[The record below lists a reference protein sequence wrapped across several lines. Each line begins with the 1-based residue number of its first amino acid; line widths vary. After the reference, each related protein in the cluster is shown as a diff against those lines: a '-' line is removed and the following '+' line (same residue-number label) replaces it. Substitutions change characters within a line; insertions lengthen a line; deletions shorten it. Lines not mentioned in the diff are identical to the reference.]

1 MMRLIQGMATSLFAG
16 AVCFGLMVPASA
28 QDLGGIKGTF
38 ILKGDIPELPPLVK
52 KGENVKDSGIC
63 AVADVPDQS
72 VVVDKDTKGLANV
85 FIWIGRFRERDI
97 PDKLKT
103 PAESEIVAD
112 QKGCVFIPH
121 AMVARTGQ
129 TLKMIN
135 SDPVAHNFHVNAIR
149 GDAFNPLIAANDQQG
164 VKHEFK
170 KADVLPVPV
179 TCDIHPWMKANLLV
193 LDHPYGAASN
203 EKGEFEIADI
213 PPGKYDFKVW
223 QESVGYVR
231 GLDVE
236 DVEIEAGKTIDLGK
250 LEVQLK

>member
-1 MMRLIQGMATSLFAG
+1 
-16 AVCFGLMVPASA
+16 
-28 QDLGGIKGTF
+28 
-38 ILKGDIPELPPLVK
+38 

-179 TCDIHPWMKANLLV
+179 
-193 LDHPYGAASN
+193 
-203 EKGEFEIADI
+203 
-213 PPGKYDFKVW
+213 
-223 QESVGYVR
+223 
-231 GLDVE
+231 
-236 DVEIEAGKTIDLGK
+236 
-250 LEVQLK
+250 